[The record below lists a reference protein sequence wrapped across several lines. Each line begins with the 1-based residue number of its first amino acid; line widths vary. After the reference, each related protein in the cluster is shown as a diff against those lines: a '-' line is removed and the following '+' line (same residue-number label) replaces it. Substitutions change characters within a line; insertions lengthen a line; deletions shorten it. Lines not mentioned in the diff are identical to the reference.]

1 MASRGRGCALA
12 LAHVSTEY
20 QSLHIMA
27 VSNDIT
33 GGAEADVRYAT
44 KYCKSSV
51 VMPNGVQETF
61 VCFVTC
67 VYWVLKPSYNG
78 SVKWHHR
85 RRRSRRYAS
94 NYWKSTVVML
104 LRPGTVWVAKLLLEG
119 HLTVYFIFLRFAFPK
134 GFGSR
139 PYWASD
145 HLSNGSP
152 GIAEV
157 LQYQQIYTFAAI
169 IVQERPSMVCISER
183 PCWASDHLPDGSPG
197 IAARS
202 RLEGPSIQNCYPTA
216 IIAINA
222 IVAMQCNPDTRM
234 QQMRKSPW
242 HVCATPVLEPSLPC
256 RSNFTNVTLI
266 FCPSGASGATL
277 LLSKMNF
284 LDVTG
289 TLHYITQLSLP
300 SWT

>member
-1 MASRGRGCALA
+1 
-12 LAHVSTEY
+12 
-20 QSLHIMA
+20 
-27 VSNDIT
+27 
-33 GGAEADVRYAT
+33 
-44 KYCKSSV
+44 
-51 VMPNGVQETF
+51 MPNGVQETF

-67 VYWVLKPSYNG
+67 VYWVLKPSYSG

-202 RLEGPSIQNCYPTA
+202 QLEGLSTLFQNCYSGRAP
-216 IIAINA
+216 
-222 IVAMQCNPDTRM
+222 
-234 QQMRKSPW
+234 
-242 HVCATPVLEPSLPC
+242 LPSLPSMPSLQCNAIPTQGCNKCASRLGMCAPLLYWSPHFPADPTSPIHNGVSNEIKEIEVCKKCPKC
-256 RSNFTNVTLI
+256 RILLRAHFWSKYVRIFFGWCQITPNFVPTVFLCKNSQILGVFFFGFLWKTLTAGQI
-266 FCPSGASGATL
+266 NLKLG
-277 LLSKMNF
+277 M
-284 LDVTG
+284 
-289 TLHYITQLSLP
+289 
-300 SWT
+300 